1 MLHKIKVIYKVLHD
15 YLLSLG
21 KPKNAVF
28 LNTEDT
34 ILYALN
40 NRISLIRYGDGEF
53 GFFEKRGVS
62 YQVYEDN
69 LENDLLNICRDFC
82 NNDANYFL
90 CMPRSFFNSNGFQL
104 LKKKR
109 YLTSWA
115 SSRYMFKKLFDINVT
130 YGDAF
135 CFSQGMDT
143 IYKALWENDFLE
155 NVVFVHNDIKY
166 YNDFVQK
173 YNFINCKYVKIPNK
187 NSYQFIH
194 QIEQDIKNNVT
205 SINNTVILVS
215 AGPAAKPIVR
225 DLSNCGLWAIDTGH
239 CWCDPLRDIE

>member
-69 LENDLLNICRDFC
+69 LENDFI
-82 NNDANYFL
+82 
-90 CMPRSFFNSNGFQL
+90 
-104 LKKKR
+104 
-109 YLTSWA
+109 
-115 SSRYMFKKLFDINVT
+115 
-130 YGDAF
+130 
-135 CFSQGMDT
+135 
-143 IYKALWENDFLE
+143 E